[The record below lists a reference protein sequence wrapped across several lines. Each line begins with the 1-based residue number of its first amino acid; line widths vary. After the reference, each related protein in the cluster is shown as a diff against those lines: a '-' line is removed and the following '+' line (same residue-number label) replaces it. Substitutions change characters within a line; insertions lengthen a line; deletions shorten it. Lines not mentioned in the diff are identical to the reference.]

1 MIRIPNCSLSACSN
15 RPSLMS
21 STNFMSR
28 TCEKHKDILR
38 KRYNIEF
45 DLEVSKNYEQ
55 LVEVKNHAY
64 KSKIEIVSGILTTSK
79 GLYKII
85 KDLTKEKLK
94 KIEEIF
100 EEINGRIEDFYLAD
114 PLMTYINSLTFYTNG
129 NIYFDELKIE
139 ISKFYSMSLVI
150 NI

>member
-1 MIRIPNCSLSACSN
+1 MLKNPNCSYNNCLN
-15 RPSLMS
+15 RALLMS
-21 STNFMSR
+21 STSLMSR

-38 KRYNIEF
+38 KRYNIDF

-55 LVEVKNHAY
+55 LVEVKAHAY
-64 KSKIEIVSGILTTSK
+64 KSKIEIVSGIFKTSK
-79 GLYKII
+79 ELSKII

-100 EEINGRIEDFYLAD
+100 EEINGRIDDFYLAN
-114 PLMTYINSLTFYTNG
+114 PIKTYINSLKLFTND
-129 NIYFDELKIE
+129 NIYFEELKIE
-139 ISKFYSMSLVI
+139 ISKFYSMSIVI